1 MSIAKGSV
9 PMENNLPETIPYVVH
24 ESEMSRLER
33 TVKRLFILCLVLIIV
48 AVGTNAY
55 WIWYE
60 SQWQDEVITQ
70 EIRQDSGE
78 GGSNTYSG
86 KIIGGDY
93 YGEADDQNDSTQT
106 DSQE

>member
-48 AVGTNAY
+48 AVATNAY

-60 SQWQDEVITQ
+60 SQFEDVSTTVTQDL
-70 EIRQDSGE
+70 DSSLGGNAIIYDGVHINGE
-78 GGSNTYSG
+78 
-86 KIIGGDY
+86 
-93 YGEADDQNDSTQT
+93 STT
-106 DSQE
+106 DSNSQNPEA